1 MSIIRN
7 AACMYFVVKLQLKLG
22 AEAMSAEETVVDSDE
37 RQLIFGL
44 TRVMILNSHMHHVL

>member
-7 AACMYFVVKLQLKLG
+7 TACMYLVVKLQLKLG
-22 AEAMSAEETVVDSDE
+22 AKAISAEETVVDSDE

-44 TRVMILNSHMHHVL
+44 TRVMILNSHLHHVS

>member
-7 AACMYFVVKLQLKLG
+7 TACMYLVVKLQLKLG

-44 TRVMILNSHMHHVL
+44 TRVMILNSHLHHVS